1 MHSTGHFQ
9 QIGDVAK
16 TLVSKL
22 VDRRD
27 LGTTSAP
34 PASSRSLVVSDP
46 GSMWEEIETIL
57 QRKLRRFRRQ
67 LRYV

>member
-22 VDRRD
+22 VDRGG
-27 LGTTSAP
+27 LGTNGTAS
-34 PASSRSLVVSDP
+34 ASSRSLVVSDP